1 MQTWGLAPF
10 VSATVLFSSCSIFK
24 VACAARC
31 GGSLRG
37 VCNICLVY
45 LQPALL
51 GHFVLQHRALGCIAV
66 AALGTVS
73 PASPTLLGYT
83 PRAKRPET

>member
-1 MQTWGLAPF
+1 
-10 VSATVLFSSCSIFK
+10 
-24 VACAARC
+24 
-31 GGSLRG
+31 
-37 VCNICLVY
+37 